1 MTAGTAGTAGTTGAA
16 GTAGPTGTTEAAR
29 ATTRLAQA
37 VRHQLGLGRL
47 LPLGDAEDGAWVTES
62 AAAAALGAA
71 AAGAVPGVRLSGVR
85 LDLSDADAAGSPAV
99 PPPPSALPP
108 GPLTLTAD
116 LAVPAD
122 RPVPAVADDL
132 RHALL
137 AAAEREWGLPLKTV
151 DLRVTELLDE
161 PHGPDGTAAGTHAI
175 GPSSGARP
183 DAAPS
188 GAPHAFAGSGGL
200 ADEVASAVLAVNGVD
215 RLTPLLGPPLAL
227 FSGGAGPRA
236 IRVTAADA
244 SGEAGAEAEP
254 ATEAGAEAEAGA
266 GRNAETDGSR
276 HGGRHVL
283 IQFALAP
290 GHRAIG
296 VARAVRTAAHL
307 ALAQGGD
314 GPATVAVLVTGV
326 GSA

>member
-1 MTAGTAGTAGTTGAA
+1 MTAETAGAA
-16 GTAGPTGTTEAAR
+16 ESAGPTGTTAAAR
-29 ATTRLAQA
+29 ATTRLARA

-47 LPLGDAEDGAWVTES
+47 LPLGEAEDGAWVTE
-62 AAAAALGAA
+62 AAAATALGGAA
-71 AAGAVPGVRLSGVR
+71 ARAVPGVRLSGVR
-85 LDLSDADAAGSPAV
+85 LDLSDAETAGPAAV

-137 AAAEREWGLPLKTV
+137 AAAEREWGLPLRTV

-161 PHGPDGTAAGTHAI
+161 PYPPAAAASGANGHDT
-175 GPSSGARP
+175 SSGARAA
-183 DAAPS
+183 AAPS
-188 GAPHAFAGSGGL
+188 GAPRAFVGSGGL
-200 ADEVASAVLAVNGVD
+200 AEEVAAAVLAVDGVD
-215 RLTPLLGPPLAL
+215 RLTPVLGPPLAL
-227 FSGGAGPRA
+227 SSGGPRPRAVTVTPADSGGA
-236 IRVTAADA
+236 
-244 SGEAGAEAEP
+244 AE
-254 ATEAGAEAEAGA
+254 TEAGTEAEADA
-266 GRNAETDGSR
+266 APGRNAQEAGSG

-314 GPATVAVLVTGV
+314 GPATVAVLITGV
-326 GSA
+326 GPA